1 LLAAYDWPG
10 NFRQLIGTL
19 RALVVLGEPN
29 HPLTPEQLPFE
40 VRGIRAPA
48 ANAASGS
55 PVGRPTVR
63 GEIERLD
70 EMTKQTMRQALAI
83 SHGNVSQAARRLGI
97 NRSTLYRRL
106 LDEKTGD

>member
-1 LLAAYDWPG
+1 
-10 NFRQLIGTL
+10 
-19 RALVVLGEPN
+19 
-29 HPLTPEQLPFE
+29 
-40 VRGIRAPA
+40 
-48 ANAASGS
+48 
-55 PVGRPTVR
+55 VGRPTVR

-106 LDEKTGD
+106 LNEKTGD